1 MKNYWLH
8 RVLNHEKKYSKELL
22 DNGYLSI
29 GYSHFMS
36 EIEMKYDNVE
46 DFHNIIEEY
55 DNFGSNNEN
64 FIYKELNSDS
74 RIRNY
79 LSFKDGDY
87 VVVTD
92 YDSFSIFEID
102 GKVLYPKN
110 LKEQISWNPG
120 FSIENNKLKDENGR
134 DIDLGLFYKIKA
146 IKKNLSRYENVDGKL
161 AKKLRYPR
169 TNLKISDI
177 KDVLEDVVKGRKAS
191 VVANN
196 RKGYEL
202 NSRSVSIL
210 DLINSYELPIRIPV
224 YQRPYSWGEPQIK
237 RLLKDIRDTYMNID
251 KNDGDLFL
259 GTILTQNNDGN
270 KINVIDGQQRLT
282 TLILIILALVE
293 EHGNSFMDGIIKE
306 IDIKRGVKSLTSFIK
321 SDIFDEFENKSESD
335 GNKYCENYEIIK
347 KIISEEGFIV
357 NKSDEDRKKNLIQ
370 ELLDVILNKVFFI
383 EISTRKESISDVVK
397 IFDSINTTGMDLAL
411 SDIFKIRYFYY
422 RKKISKDEISDKEI
436 FDEINMLYKEMDKSE
451 VNLNKDDFM
460 RIYKDYLIGKYE
472 LDHSLHLYSNNR
484 FFEEL
489 FDFIDGKYEEN
500 NKFWGNKVSEKDK
513 MISKYEIKKIIEGY
527 KTWNNVFYNE
537 KYPRRIFLSD
547 LLWSG
552 SRYSNWWTIYPI
564 ILMDIEEINES
575 FNNEKLETDDIEASE
590 RWKLIMSMMKLGF
603 VSSII
608 YDKRTNSTMNMYYK
622 ALTGLFSK
630 HEITNDKNKYD
641 EIINENNKYV
651 NKELKGE
658 LCESLKRNAD
668 DNYKRNTLLLSLYTY
683 IMHKDNN
690 KFFKAYNG
698 SKKKNREKDSV
709 TFDIEHIVPKNYEN
723 SEELIS
729 KYGENIIHKLGNMT
743 FLDSKTNRSIKD
755 SIYKKK
761 EEYKKIHENYGI
773 FDENSIDNINRIID
787 DCIGRNYKSLVET
800 INNRTDIMNKR
811 ILEFLGVEK

>member
-237 RLLKDIRDTYMNID
+237 RLLKDIRDAYMNID

-357 NKSDEDRKKNLIQ
+357 NKSDEDCKKNLIQ

-537 KYPRRIFLSD
+537 KYPRRTFLSD

-773 FDENSIDNINRIID
+773 FDESSIDDINRIID